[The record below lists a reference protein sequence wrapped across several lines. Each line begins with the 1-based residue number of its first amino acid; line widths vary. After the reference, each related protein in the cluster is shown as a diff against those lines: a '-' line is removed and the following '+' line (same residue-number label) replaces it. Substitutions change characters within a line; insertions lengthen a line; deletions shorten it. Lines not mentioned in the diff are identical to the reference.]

1 MAEPSIELVET
12 NAASVELSS
21 DGYAYAT
28 VEAEFSNIPELGVA
42 IEAQIILYK
51 GDTIVS
57 ASDPSNSEVTSESP
71 IFWLSDTFHSS
82 TGQVPDSYC
91 VCFRVFK
98 PEESVS
104 IMTPV
109 PPEISRQSGSF
120 LIHEPKKGFLSKEK
134 WNTGLVTVES
144 VIVKNAAGDDDEL
157 FINLFSK
164 KPLDSGFRLQ
174 AESSGSSDETIFQL
188 VDKPHMTSDYLRL
201 HLIENINVT
210 VTGFT
215 ASDWSM
221 SDKKPLLV
229 SENMTKRIE
238 FNITGSGSEFQFH
251 RLNQHEAVTL
261 KEMFENGN
269 AHDLTGWNWSNSICN
284 GVYGV
289 HVDDMVVLNEGL
301 GNEVDLRDINLTE
314 VQKISDLI
322 DGFEQSDC
330 LDVFYFAPSSVTGR
344 FYIDLADSEEFEP
357 SKLNINYLNYHL
369 DGYPERYG
377 KPISSIEYK
386 GEEVSVEFED
396 TGGDSEFLC
405 VGYEF
410 EGDEFLDHI
419 IIFENLF
426 SPGSDP
432 LAAEWNKLAGIFD
445 KKESASIPNQKEAAK
460 LKKDSS
466 ETIKKDIDKASSS
479 SWFETKVTSESYLTE
494 QFRMAITQFENDGP
508 DDDGD
513 VAVDFT
519 IEIENE
525 SSKEIGLVKWDLIVD
540 HNGAAIDGNVN
551 NTEDCLLEK
560 GDTFEVSSYL
570 RLMQAYIEPAKPQLE
585 LKGYAKFY
593 EREFLKLGEIEIP
606 EALNEVVCK
615 SAKVKSD
622 FFENEITISLVR
634 LPDSDESNVK
644 EEEVYLKSS
653 IANKSDFYIED
664 IEFKC
669 VFIDRAGSEGDE
681 TYDYNNALAPNSG
694 TFFQTSFYSVPKSKL
709 KGAKVEL
716 FMKAYRLVGTK
727 TFTDVKTLSL

>member
-1 MAEPSIELVET
+1 MAKSLIELIET
-12 NAASVELSS
+12 NGASVELSS
-21 DGYAYAT
+21 DGYACAT
-28 VEAEFSNIPELGVA
+28 VEAEFSNIPETGVA

-57 ASDPSNSEVTSESP
+57 ASDPCDSEVTSENTT
-71 IFWLSDTFHSS
+71 IWLSDSFHSS
-82 TGQVPDSYC
+82 TGQIPDSYS
-91 VCFRVFK
+91 VCFRIFT
-98 PEESVS
+98 PAESVS

-134 WNTGLVTVES
+134 WNTGPITVES
-144 VIVKNAAGDDDEL
+144 VVVKNAAGGDDEL
-157 FINLFSK
+157 FTNLFSK
-164 KPLDSGFRLQ
+164 KPLDSGFKLY
-174 AESSGSSDETIFQL
+174 AESSGNVDETIFQL
-188 VDKPHMTSDYLRL
+188 ADKPHMTSDCLRL
-201 HLIENINVT
+201 HLKENLNVT
-210 VTGFT
+210 VTGFI

-229 SENMTKRIE
+229 SKNMAKKVE
-238 FNITGSGSEFQFH
+238 FTITGSGSEFQFH
-251 RLNQHEAVTL
+251 RLNQQEAETL

-269 AHDLTGWNWSNSICN
+269 AHDLTGWNWSNSVCN

-289 HVDDMVVLNEGL
+289 HVDDMVVLNEDS
-301 GNEVDLRDINLTE
+301 GNEVDLGDINLSE
-314 VQKISDLI
+314 VQKITDLT

-344 FYIDLADSEEFEP
+344 FYIELAESEEFEP

-386 GEEVSVEFED
+386 GEEVSIEFED
-396 TGGDSEFLC
+396 TGGDGEFLC
-405 VGYEF
+405 IGYEF
-410 EGDEFLDHI
+410 EEDEFLDHI

-432 LAAEWNKLAGIFD
+432 LAAEWSKLAEIFD
-445 KKESASIPNQKEAAK
+445 KKETASVTNQKKAAK

-466 ETIKKDIDKASSS
+466 ETINKAIDKTSSS
-479 SWFETKVTSESYLTE
+479 SWFGTKSTSKSYLTE
-494 QFRMAITQFENDGP
+494 QFRMAITQFENEGP

-513 VAVDFT
+513 ISVDFT

-525 SSKEIGLVKWDLIVD
+525 SSKEISLVKWDLIVD
-540 HNGAAIDGNVN
+540 HNGTTIDGNLN
-551 NTEDCLLEK
+551 NSEDCLLEK
-560 GDTFEVSSYL
+560 GDTYEASSYL
-570 RLMQAYIEPAKPQLE
+570 RFSKAYVDLAKPKLE

-606 EALNEVVCK
+606 EALHEVVGK
-615 SAKVKSD
+615 TSKVKTD
-622 FFENEITISLVR
+622 FFDNEITVSLVR

-644 EEEVYLKSS
+644 EHEIYLKSS

-664 IEFKC
+664 VEFKC

-681 TYDYNNALAPNSG
+681 TFDYNHALTPNSG
-694 TFFQTSFYSVPKSKL
+694 TFFQTSFYSMPKSKL
-709 KGAKVEL
+709 KGAKVEFFL
-716 FMKAYRLVGTK
+716 KAYRLVGTK
-727 TFTDVKTLSL
+727 MFTDVKTLSL